1 MSILQDMIMFDQT
14 YYLNQNP
21 DVKAAYLSGQVDP
34 WEHYVLFGGKEL
46 RAPNAVFNPE
56 YYLLQNPDV
65 IQAVAS
71 GQFANAFHHFY
82 TYGLIEGR
90 VPSAD
95 YAAFDADTYLAANP
109 DVKTA
114 IDSGAF
120 AGSAFFHFVQ
130 YGFDEGRA
138 GGITP
143 PSPDPNPGQTFTL
156 TTGVDNIMGTA
167 GNDTIKGVV
176 SATAGESTFQLADT
190 IDGKGGTNSF
200 FLTVSGAKNMPL
212 AEITN
217 VENFFI
223 KDLTGGNTHDFAN
236 VSGEQQVWTYGSTG
250 NTTIKNIDR
259 AAIGVK
265 DITGAANTHTFIFK
279 DTAFQSTAALDIAV
293 ENAGNVV
300 TGNQQTFDIQAATT
314 AGAANAINLM
324 ATGTNTVNFTATGTD
339 IAAAGGI
346 KTLNV
351 SGTGFVNINAVA
363 DAGGGALKTNLTT
376 VDATQN
382 SGGVSIQLDKTTVK
396 FTGGSGNDTVLVG
409 GAMTKGAEFNL
420 GAGNDYLKIAG
431 GIIDKNVIVDAGAGV
446 DTISNGLITVANG
459 GVFKNFNKL
468 AMDTAVT
475 TDIELLTGS
484 TIDSYLINDNKAA
497 IASNVASGSTIDVTS
512 TTGASD
518 VTFNV
523 KGAAAATDDSLL
535 VNFTGAEQAATPAAA
550 NIKAGNVVAANVET
564 IDVVSGGGANTWN
577 ALGIKGAT
585 GLQTMTITG
594 EKNLDL
600 AFTAVVGTNP
610 VAGQGGAVNL
620 IDASGLNGK
629 LNINLANVTY
639 DDKVGFTLEAGAG
652 NDTITTNASS
662 ATLSGNG
669 GDDKYIVTATVAGA
683 TDNTAKITTITDF
696 NEGDMITAAAIVNL
710 VDAQAA
716 IAGATDIYGA
726 GGAIDLALAA
736 TAAVVDAAWFVYGSN
751 TYIAIDVNNNQ
762 AFDAGDHVVK
772 LEGVLDFS
780 DAQVAANTI
789 TLL

>member
-1 MSILQDMIMFDQT
+1 
-14 YYLNQNP
+14 
-21 DVKAAYLSGQVDP
+21 
-34 WEHYVLFGGKEL
+34 
-46 RAPNAVFNPE
+46 
-56 YYLLQNPDV
+56 
-65 IQAVAS
+65 
-71 GQFANAFHHFY
+71 
-82 TYGLIEGR
+82 
-90 VPSAD
+90 
-95 YAAFDADTYLAANP
+95 
-109 DVKTA
+109 
-114 IDSGAF
+114 
-120 AGSAFFHFVQ
+120 
-130 YGFDEGRA
+130 
-138 GGITP
+138 
-143 PSPDPNPGQTFTL
+143 
-156 TTGVDNIMGTA
+156 MGTA

-190 IDGKGGTNSF
+190 IDGKGGTDSF
-200 FLTVSGAKNMPL
+200 FLTVSGAANMPL

-250 NTTIKNIDR
+250 NTKIQNIDR

-265 DITGAANTHTFIFK
+265 DITGAAATHTFIFK

-324 ATGTNTVNFTATGTD
+324 ATGTNTVNFTASGTD
-339 IAAAGGI
+339 IAAVGGI

-351 SGTGFVNINAVA
+351 SGTGFVNINAA
-363 DAGGGALKTNLTT
+363 ANAGGGALKTNLTT

-382 SGGVSIQLDKTTVK
+382 SGGVTIQLDKATVK

-431 GIIDKNVIVDAGAGV
+431 GGTIDKNVIVDAGAGV

-459 GVFKNFNKL
+459 DVFKNFNKL
-468 AMDTAVT
+468 AMDTAVA

-484 TIDSYLINDNKAA
+484 TIDSYLINGDVTATAN
-497 IASNVASGSTIDVTS
+497 NVASGSTIDVTS

-652 NDTITTNASS
+652 NDTITTNATS

-669 GDDKYIVTATVAGA
+669 GDDKYIVTATVTGGITIA
-683 TDNTAKITTITDF
+683 TSQITTITDF
-696 NEGDMITAAAIVNL
+696 NAGDSIALGAL
-710 VDAQAA
+710 VSLNNANTD
-716 IAGATDIYGA
+716 IAGALNLDQAVDTALTTYTGA
-726 GGAIDLALAA
+726 GAA
-736 TAAVVDAAWFVYGSN
+736 SWFNYAGNTYFVVDESTAG
-751 TYIAIDVNNNQ
+751 
-762 AFDAGDHVVK
+762 FDTGDWIVK
-772 LEGVLDFS
+772 LEGVLDLS
-780 DAQVAANTI
+780 SAVVAANTM